1 MEEYPGIYEATKL
14 IRGNQ
19 ILAIIYDKRC
29 NGLWNYFDTNNHY
42 NEPMSDDDE
51 MGNAIQSRTDW
62 AFKHA
67 IMIYDENKFI
77 LNIARCESLSAMDK
91 SSVQYK
97 RLIER
102 HTRTLMP
109 IISKFLL
116 EDINENP

>member
-19 ILAIIYDKRC
+19 TLAIIYDKC
-29 NGLWNYFDTNNHY
+29 CDGLWNHFDTNNHY

-51 MGNAIQSRTDW
+51 MENAIRSRTDW

-67 IMIYDENKFI
+67 IMVYDENKFI
-77 LNIARCESLSAMDK
+77 LNIARCENLSAMDE
-91 SSVQYK
+91 SSEQYK
-97 RLIER
+97 ELIEKQ
-102 HTRTLMP
+102 TQTFMP

-116 EDINENP
+116 EGINENP